1 MCLSQKSSLNGKLV
15 FECRPGMTDRQTDTL
30 RNLLYKLDVIIIF
43 AHGDLNHILMFKSG

>member
-1 MCLSQKSSLNGKLV
+1 MGCLEDTAHVFVPEVLN
-15 FECRPGMTDRQTDTL
+15 GMTDRQTDTL